1 MPELQRALATL
12 AFKSSTNVAA
22 YKVLFQE
29 QQWIALLELFH
40 KELYRLHCLLPE
52 SQLTVHLQVR
62 KAADESVFR
71 LPSEPLALM
80 PSWLRLMKLCPP
92 SQHPICLWVGLGCFL
107 LLSMPIRGVALTVW

>member
-1 MPELQRALATL
+1 MALQEKRLEAVGYAQRHLAPWAPAHMPELQRALATL
-12 AFKSSTNVAA
+12 AFKSSTKVAA

-62 KAADESVFR
+62 KAADQLCSGCLV
-71 LPSEPLALM
+71 SPL
-80 PSWLRLMKLCPP
+80 R
-92 SQHPICLWVGLGCFL
+92 
-107 LLSMPIRGVALTVW
+107 